1 MVVAI
6 GGSGSERLVH
16 CSDLME
22 KTKEGNRQL
31 GWSVNSIGE
40 YDEASP
46 LMATSVPSMEGLMI
60 SSSEGMVWLAAVVRV
75 RANEE
80 NGEWG
85 EVSRDKERVKWEWE
99 WEQRHE
105 REKKLLKN

>member
-6 GGSGSERLVH
+6 GGSGSERLVR

-85 EVSRDKERVKWEWE
+85 EVRAETRRESSESESESRDKRER
-99 WEQRHE
+99 
-105 REKKLLKN
+105 KNY